1 MPFSKRQLGIGYL
14 AAIGMVFIGF
24 LFLGIARAV
33 NHADFAKTGVLVI
46 GLIPAM
52 SLASGQFWLARFR
65 FTDDQ
70 IWRIAVWCGL
80 GIGGLTL
87 LVIGILLL
95 DWFLSPL
102 ADQGLLLISSNLT
115 FGGVAG
121 VLVGALW
128 ESNKTAR
135 RYRERNTVLNRV
147 LRHNLRNDINVIH
160 GRVSLI
166 ERHLDHECDHT
177 DVIKQKVRDILRMS
191 EQSRAIEQVIAS
203 NQADPYPIDLA
214 PILVERIETIQ
225 DRFPGAE
232 IAVDIP
238 ETAWVYADDMVD
250 TAIGNLVENAIE
262 HNAGTAHVWVE
273 VAIDEMADEIHI
285 VVEDDGPGIPDV
297 ELEVLSE
304 GTETALQH
312 GSGMGL
318 WLVKWFVQSYDG
330 ELDFQSNDSGSVVE
344 VTLPRAEP
352 LGETGNSRGEPVR
365 RLLA

>member
-1 MPFSKRQLGIGYL
+1 MPLSKRQLGIGYL
-14 AAIGMVFIGF
+14 AAIGVVFAGF

-33 NHADFAKTGVLVI
+33 TQPDFTRIGVLVI
-46 GLIPAM
+46 GLVPAV
-52 SLASGQFWLARFR
+52 SLASGHYWLSRFR

-70 IWRIAVWCGL
+70 IWRIAIWCGL
-80 GIGGLTL
+80 GIGGLTVI
-87 LVIGILLL
+87 VIGIFILN
-95 DWFLSPL
+95 WFLEPV
-102 ADQGLLLISSNLT
+102 ADGGLLLVSSNVT

-203 NQADPYPIDLA
+203 NQADPYPVDLA
-214 PILVERIETIQ
+214 PMLSERIDSIEEQ
-225 DRFPGAE
+225 FPGANVT
-232 IAVDIP
+232 VDIP
-238 ETAWVYADDMVD
+238 DTAWVYADDMVD
-250 TAIGNLVENAIE
+250 TAIGNLIENAIE
-262 HNAGTAHVWVE
+262 HNSGPPQVGVE
-273 VAIDEMADEIHI
+273 VTIDELANEVRI
-285 VVEDDGPGIPDV
+285 VIEDDGPGIPEI

-304 GTETALQH
+304 GTETALEH

-318 WLVKWFVQSYDG
+318 WLVKWFVHSYDG
-330 ELDFQSNDSGSVVE
+330 ELEFHSDDSGSTVE
-344 VTLPRAEP
+344 VTLPGAQP
-352 LGETGNSRGEPVR
+352 LDGSETNGRKPLR
-365 RLLA
+365 RMLA